1 MIDPDQPL
9 SYYRYQPA
17 SGWHQLDGR
26 VIVETSVSLTV
37 NGEVWLAFNCS
48 PTQLEALAAG
58 FLFNEGI
65 LHTRDEIVSI
75 YPCCKNTNID
85 VWLRHT
91 VEKPTH
97 WTRTSGCTGGVTA
110 QKSPPLEALVP
121 VVPPAVTS
129 FSPQIIF
136 ENMRELIQTQALYRS
151 AGGVHTSALSDG
163 QRFIARAED
172 IGRHNTIDKIAG
184 QVLLD
189 RLDARGTLL
198 LTTGR
203 VSAEMLQK
211 AAALQVR
218 VVASRTSP
226 TSESVARAQQAGI
239 TLVGY
244 ARQNQLYVYTHPEG
258 LDYRT

>member
-1 MIDPDQPL
+1 MTEPDQPL

-17 SGWHQLDGR
+17 SGWQQLDGR

-37 NGEVWLAFNCS
+37 NGEVWLVFNCS

-65 LHTRDEIVSI
+65 LQTRDEIVSV
-75 YPCCKNTNID
+75 YPCHQNTNVD
-85 VWLRHT
+85 VWLRHI
-91 VEKPTH
+91 VDKPTE

-110 QKSPPLEALVP
+110 QKNPTLRQPVSPA
-121 VVPPAVTS
+121 PPAGMIFT
-129 FSPQIIF
+129 PQLVL
-136 ENMRELIQTQALYRS
+136 ENMRELLHTQELYR
-151 AGGVHTSALSDG
+151 ATGGVHASALSDG
-163 QRFIARAED
+163 KRFIAHAED
-172 IGRHNTIDKIAG
+172 IGRHNTIDKISG

-203 VSAEMLQK
+203 ISAEMLQK
-211 AAALQVR
+211 AAALQVG

-226 TSESVARAQQAGI
+226 TSESITLADQAGI
-239 TLVGY
+239 SLVGY
-244 ARQNQLYVYTHPEG
+244 ARQNQVNVYTHPELLG
-258 LDYRT
+258 FR